1 MNFKTSLNL
10 NNFNLINFISWCV
23 FALPII
29 LIFSNSLADIIV
41 VTASILFIFQS
52 IKNKK
57 WEWLNEPWIK
67 IGFLI
72 YLWLIIA
79 SFFAYNQELALSR
92 SLPWIRFII
101 FSASLQFL
109 FLIKKKNR
117 DRLLLSVFI
126 AIIYV
131 GIEMLTEY
139 FTGTSLYSKIR
150 FNFFDSLYFSG
161 GPHRIS
167 GPFKDAPKTGI
178 FLAYFALPAILGIT
192 KFISKK
198 YSTLFIILSLT
209 ISLFLIYISGHRSS
223 ILSIFLSLIFLSM
236 YFFWSKKRIIFLF
249 SSILLF
255 GIIIY
260 NSIPNKTENIYIKTY
275 KELKNYNNSPYG
287 SLSITALKMFKEH
300 PFFGIGLK
308 NYRVACEN
316 DKFLSKGHL
325 GTGYGVSPW
334 KGHYNEGLKKYF
346 EATCSSHPHNLYL
359 TWLAETGAIGFILF
373 TVLIFIFCK
382 DIFSQRKII
391 INQIVA
397 LGIIS
402 SIFPK
407 FLPMMPSLNFFSNWN
422 AICVWLLIGWMY
434 SLIKIKREN
443 L

>member
-1 MNFKTSLNL
+1 MNLKTSLNL

-41 VTASILFIFQS
+41 VTASIFFIFQS

-161 GPHRIS
+161 GPHRI
-167 GPFKDAPKTGI
+167 
-178 FLAYFALPAILGIT
+178 
-192 KFISKK
+192 
-198 YSTLFIILSLT
+198 
-209 ISLFLIYISGHRSS
+209 
-223 ILSIFLSLIFLSM
+223 
-236 YFFWSKKRIIFLF
+236 
-249 SSILLF
+249 
-255 GIIIY
+255 
-260 NSIPNKTENIYIKTY
+260 
-275 KELKNYNNSPYG
+275 
-287 SLSITALKMFKEH
+287 
-300 PFFGIGLK
+300 
-308 NYRVACEN
+308 
-316 DKFLSKGHL
+316 
-325 GTGYGVSPW
+325 
-334 KGHYNEGLKKYF
+334 
-346 EATCSSHPHNLYL
+346 
-359 TWLAETGAIGFILF
+359 
-373 TVLIFIFCK
+373 
-382 DIFSQRKII
+382 
-391 INQIVA
+391 
-397 LGIIS
+397 
-402 SIFPK
+402 
-407 FLPMMPSLNFFSNWN
+407 
-422 AICVWLLIGWMY
+422 
-434 SLIKIKREN
+434 
-443 L
+443 

>member
-1 MNFKTSLNL
+1 
-10 NNFNLINFISWCV
+10 
-23 FALPII
+23 
-29 LIFSNSLADIIV
+29 
-41 VTASILFIFQS
+41 
-52 IKNKK
+52 
-57 WEWLNEPWIK
+57 
-67 IGFLI
+67 
-72 YLWLIIA
+72 
-79 SFFAYNQELALSR
+79 
-92 SLPWIRFII
+92 
-101 FSASLQFL
+101 
-109 FLIKKKNR
+109 
-117 DRLLLSVFI
+117 
-126 AIIYV
+126 
-131 GIEMLTEY
+131 MLTEY

-382 DIFSQRKII
+382 DIFSQRKI
-391 INQIVA
+391 
-397 LGIIS
+397 
-402 SIFPK
+402 F
-407 FLPMMPSLNFFSNWN
+407 
-422 AICVWLLIGWMY
+422 
-434 SLIKIKREN
+434 
-443 L
+443 